1 MFECLKQEGQLSVF
15 ADDSYNVAAT
25 VDLLC
30 KLGFDKS
37 LSLINFKSNS
47 KKKFLGFVIDSR
59 EFQWIVRSQ
68 IGLY

>member
-1 MFECLKQEGQLSVF
+1 MF

-47 KKKFLGFVIDSR
+47 KKKVSWFCHRFKRISVNSEKSNWVI
-59 EFQWIVRSQ
+59 
-68 IGLY
+68 LKTK